1 MPNNL
6 GLDPFPDPVGHF
18 GAPWRPFCI
27 SRPLIGRV
35 LGSKTLFSE
44 SDSNLG
50 LDPFQ
55 DPVGHFGAPWRPFC
69 ISRPLIGRNTECSD
83 QKTYL
88 AKVVRSAH
96 ITIEKWSPFLDL
108 GGPKLVCLG
117 GRQTKSSSNQKTYF
131 AKAVRSAHITLQKWS
146 RFFDLGGPRLAN
158 EKLLGWKN
166 LFSESCLERPSY
178 YKEVTSVFWF
188 EKSKLAFSMKEC
200 YYGNKAQAQP
210 A

>member
-1 MPNNL
+1 MTIVDRYFHHYFTFFFPFHFPFSVATFSHRRSARIKKLIWRKWFETVNNL

-55 DPVGHFGAPWRPFC
+55 DPVAHFGAPWRPFC

-88 AKVVRSAH
+88 AKVARN
-96 ITIEKWSPFLDL
+96 
-108 GGPKLVCLG
+108 G
-117 GRQTKSSSNQKTYF
+117 Q
-131 AKAVRSAHITLQKWS
+131 
-146 RFFDLGGPRLAN
+146 
-158 EKLLGWKN
+158 
-166 LFSESCLERPSY
+166 
-178 YKEVTSVFWF
+178 
-188 EKSKLAFSMKEC
+188 
-200 YYGNKAQAQP
+200 
-210 A
+210 